1 MILHL
6 STSALAAI
14 MYGWLIFDLKKQK
27 AKKFPISLSLFMMTS
42 NIAFFVRYFIARTID
57 EG

>member
-14 MYGWLIFDLKKQK
+14 LYGWLIYDLKKKK
-27 AKKFPISLSLFMMTS
+27 AKKFPIRLSVFMMTS
-42 NIAFFVRYFIARTID
+42 NIAFFVRYFIGRALD
-57 EG
+57 SG